1 MSRTRRLTPLLVAL
15 MPLAAH
21 ALEVSIDPHADLL
34 YRQALPLLEQADRQ
48 GDDTSTL
55 RTALGSD
62 PELSRQGQAMAHT
75 LPTAVALL
83 KKSVELGHPVAQYRL
98 ALYYMTYLP
107 ATQIPD
113 AACPLLEASLKQG
126 FAAPAPAIATWCRP
140 YNTSSEYRAA
150 LEAIPSMATVYAP
163 YYPQPATRL
172 TCSRSQPQGLE
183 MLWGRQRDYQAEV
196 YRLLGDRDVI
206 RNQVEL
212 NNATSAGGNV
222 RLSAHSRT
230 IIHLSHQ
237 IYIAGGRW
245 KNPATR
251 CQNGGRLPNR
261 LGKIA
266 RDCRQSGKEQ
276 VAEAVTFQA

>member
-1 MSRTRRLTPLLVAL
+1 MSRTRRLSPLLVAL

-21 ALEVSIDPHADLL
+21 ALEVRIDPHADLL
-34 YRQALPLLEQADRQ
+34 YRQALPLLEQADHQ

-55 RTALGSD
+55 RTALGGD

-83 KKSVELGHPVAQYRL
+83 KKSVALGHPVAQYRL

-107 ATQIPD
+107 AAQIPD

-126 FAAPAPAIATWCRP
+126 FAAPAPAIASWCRP
-140 YNTSSEYRAA
+140 YNTSIEYRAA

-196 YRLLGDRDVI
+196 YRLLGDLDPPH
-206 RNQVEL
+206 
-212 NNATSAGGNV
+212 
-222 RLSAHSRT
+222 RLSLLQKAVDINGCATAQQHLTSR
-230 IIHLSHQ
+230 
-237 IYIAGGRW
+237 
-245 KNPATR
+245 P
-251 CQNGGRLPNR
+251 
-261 LGKIA
+261 
-266 RDCRQSGKEQ
+266 
-276 VAEAVTFQA
+276 

>member
-1 MSRTRRLTPLLVAL
+1 MSRIRRLPPLLVAL

-21 ALEVSIDPHADLL
+21 ALEVRIDPHADLL
-34 YRQALPLLEQADRQ
+34 YRQALPLLEQADNQ

-55 RTALGSD
+55 RTAAGGD

-107 ATQIPD
+107 AAQIAD

-126 FAAPAPAIATWCRP
+126 FAAPAPAISTWCRP
-140 YNTSSEYRAA
+140 YNASSEYRAA

-163 YYPQPATRL
+163 YYPQPTTRL
-172 TCSRSQPQGLE
+172 ACSRSRPQGLE

-196 YRLLGDRDVI
+196 YRLLGDLDPPH
-206 RNQVEL
+206 
-212 NNATSAGGNV
+212 
-222 RLSAHSRT
+222 RLSLLQKAVDINGCVTAQQHLTSR
-230 IIHLSHQ
+230 
-237 IYIAGGRW
+237 
-245 KNPATR
+245 P
-251 CQNGGRLPNR
+251 
-261 LGKIA
+261 
-266 RDCRQSGKEQ
+266 
-276 VAEAVTFQA
+276 

>member
-1 MSRTRRLTPLLVAL
+1 MSRMRRLPPLLVAL

-21 ALEVSIDPHADLL
+21 ALEVRIDPHADLL
-34 YRQALPLLEQADRQ
+34 YRQALPLLEQADNQ
-48 GDDTSTL
+48 GDDASML
-55 RTALGSD
+55 RTVVGSD
-62 PELSRQGQAMAHT
+62 PELNRQGQAMAHT

-107 ATQIPD
+107 AAQIPD
-113 AACPLLEASLKQG
+113 AACPLLEASLNQG

-172 TCSRSQPQGLE
+172 ACSRTRPQGLD

-196 YRLLGDRDVI
+196 YRLLGDLDPQHRPSLL
-206 RNQVEL
+206 QKAVEI
-212 NNATSAGGNV
+212 NGCVTAQQ
-222 RLSAHSRT
+222 RLS
-230 IIHLSHQ
+230 SH
-237 IYIAGGRW
+237 
-245 KNPATR
+245 P
-251 CQNGGRLPNR
+251 
-261 LGKIA
+261 
-266 RDCRQSGKEQ
+266 
-276 VAEAVTFQA
+276 

>member
-196 YRLLGDRDVI
+196 YRLLGDLDPPH
-206 RNQVEL
+206 
-212 NNATSAGGNV
+212 
-222 RLSAHSRT
+222 RLSLLQKAVDINGCVTAQQHLTSR
-230 IIHLSHQ
+230 
-237 IYIAGGRW
+237 
-245 KNPATR
+245 P
-251 CQNGGRLPNR
+251 
-261 LGKIA
+261 
-266 RDCRQSGKEQ
+266 
-276 VAEAVTFQA
+276 

>member
-62 PELSRQGQAMAHT
+62 PELSRQGQVMAHT

-196 YRLLGDRDVI
+196 YRLLGDLDPPH
-206 RNQVEL
+206 
-212 NNATSAGGNV
+212 
-222 RLSAHSRT
+222 RLSLLQKAVDINGCVTAQQHLTSR
-230 IIHLSHQ
+230 
-237 IYIAGGRW
+237 
-245 KNPATR
+245 P
-251 CQNGGRLPNR
+251 
-261 LGKIA
+261 
-266 RDCRQSGKEQ
+266 
-276 VAEAVTFQA
+276 